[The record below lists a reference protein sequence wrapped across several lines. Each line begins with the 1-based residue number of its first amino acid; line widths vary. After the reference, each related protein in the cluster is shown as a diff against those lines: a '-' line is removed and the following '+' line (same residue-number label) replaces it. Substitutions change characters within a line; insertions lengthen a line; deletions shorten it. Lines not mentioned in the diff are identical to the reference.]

1 MTGAETRN
9 AAGNNALFRRALGSF
24 VTGVTIVTCA
34 DADGAPVG
42 LTANSF
48 NSVSL
53 DPPMVLWSLAL
64 DSRSLG
70 AFRQAS
76 HWAVHIL
83 AADQQDISNR
93 FARSAPDKFDGLD
106 YAQGPDGTPLLSGY
120 AARFVCKAGFEYD
133 GGDHAI
139 FVGEV
144 VDHDQRDAEPL
155 VYHGGQYGQMLPVMA
170 PPVPPELADETIASL
185 AESGLIEPRG
195 EGLHLTGEGQA
206 LLLELVAAAQ
216 ASHLSVEDRLS
227 EREMRL
233 LQGLLHKLLAE

>member
-1 MTGAETRN
+1 M
-9 AAGNNALFRRALGSF
+9 AGPDPSSDLFRRALGSF

-34 DADGAPVG
+34 DADGQPVG

-64 DSRSLG
+64 NSRSLE
-70 AFRQAS
+70 AFRQAE

-93 FARSAPDKFDGLD
+93 FARSSTDKFAGLSFD
-106 YAQGPDGTPLLSGY
+106 EGPGGVPLLSGY
-120 AARFVCKAGFEYD
+120 AARFVCRAGFEYD

-144 VDHDQRDAEPL
+144 IDHDQRDAEPL
-155 VYHGGQYGQMLPVMA
+155 VYHGGRYGQMLPAV
-170 PPVPPELADETIASL
+170 PSPVPHELSDDQVEALLACGLVERRGAS
-185 AESGLIEPRG
+185 I
-195 EGLHLTGEGQA
+195 HLSTEGQA
-206 LLLELVAAAQ
+206 LLPQLVAAAQ
-216 ASHLSVEDRLS
+216 ESHAETDDRLTA
-227 EREMRL
+227 REMQMLQAL
-233 LQGLLHKLLAE
+233 LQKLLAD

>member
-1 MTGAETRN
+1 MTGSDTSH
-9 AAGNNALFRRALGSF
+9 ALFRRALGSF

-34 DADGAPVG
+34 DADGEPVG

-64 DSRSLG
+64 DSRSLE
-70 AFRQAS
+70 AFRQAG

-93 FARSAPDKFDGLD
+93 FARSSPDKFAGLD
-106 YAQGPDGTPLLSGY
+106 YEDGPGGTPLLAGY

-144 VDHDQRDAEPL
+144 IDHDQRDAEPL

-185 AESGLIEPRG
+185 TQRGLVEPRKDSI
-195 EGLHLTGEGQA
+195 HLTGDGQT